1 MKLRV
6 AAVAAWSGLAVVL
19 AHTLSY
25 RLVYDDPHARMHALE
40 GSGHSWYGLLY
51 PVVAAMLFTAVA
63 GTWISSR
70 KSTRRVSA
78 LQMYAFAASGFIFVE
93 FFERFLHL
101 GSLAEVWHNVATGSG
116 FLPIL
121 VALVLL
127 LPIVP
132 LFYVAAK
139 AIAVLATRRPRL
151 SVAALTLARPE
162 TDFQLPAFFSYTT
175 APRGPPCAVA
185 QVLALR

>member
-6 AAVAAWSGLAVVL
+6 AVVAAWSGLAVVL

-40 GSGHSWYGLLY
+40 GSGHSWYGLLF
-51 PVVAAMLFTAVA
+51 PVVAAMLFTALA
-63 GTWISSR
+63 GTWVSSR
-70 KSTRRVSA
+70 KSTRTVSA
-78 LQMYAFAASGFIFVE
+78 LQMYAFAASGFILVE

-139 AIAVLATRRPRL
+139 AIAILARRRPRL
-151 SVAALTLARPE
+151 SVATLTLARLE
-162 TDFQLPAFFSYTT
+162 TEFQLPAFFSFTT

-185 QVLALR
+185 QVPALR